1 MQSCIR
7 ALLSIVMTLG
17 AVFMHYWYP
26 VASDSVPVT
35 RAPLPRN
42 NWVGRY
48 AGVPTFTPAGPMAT
62 PLNFSITEVEGTDGS
77 MWLMEHFFEHTYLAQ
92 GSHQQFW
99 VNSFLDPV
107 TNKAT
112 SNLTYCGQL
121 RGFNAM
127 AGDLAF
133 VQVNMTEVKRNDT
146 HMEWH
151 LNPQPVAQPQIFHQ
165 GNWTGKWTLTLVD
178 GGSKIISH
186 FMMPRGEAQ
195 HAHIV
200 FHRIDDS
207 KPTIPKP
214 TKMDETLCRVKF
226 AGLIGGPNWDTKG
239 ATKARFGSCPLGFE
253 ARRDY
258 LIGAGPAVSKL
269 DDEFQYCYMANRFLN
284 FTVAWN
290 WKPGGSNDVEFVI
303 TTTAT
308 GTDDRYVAIG
318 FFPQW
323 PAMQGMDIALGYL
336 THDAATGAPTGC
348 VQSLYAQEY
357 VGTPVP
363 NPTQAL
369 TNTSVW
375 TADGLM
381 HVAFTRP
388 WASGHTNLTAPPND
402 GIPAMSYAVGTVA
415 SPEAGKGACGGVPQY
430 HGGRRGT
437 YGVLWNYPQGA
448 LPEHMKCV

>member
-1 MQSCIR
+1 MPRIVVGVV
-7 ALLSIVMTLG
+7 ALLATIVLIGDG
-17 AVFMHYWYP
+17 AT
-26 VASDSVPVT
+26 AADLT
-35 RAPLPRN
+35 LPRGF
-42 NWVGRY
+42 VGEWS
-48 AGVPTFTPAGPMAT
+48 GNPTHTVFGPLNG
-62 PLNFSITEVEGTDGS
+62 PFNFSIHDVNGTDGT
-77 MWLMEHFFEHTYLAQ
+77 MWLMQDFFNGYL
-92 GSHQQFW
+92 GTTSVQQFW
-99 VNSFLDPV
+99 VKSFVDPS
-107 TNKAT
+107 TGDAT
-112 SNLTYCGQL
+112 SNLTYCG
-121 RGFNAM
+121 
-127 AGDLAF
+127 DLQDFFVSAKGGAF
-133 VQVNMTEVKRNDT
+133 VQVNLTEVVRT
-146 HMEWH
+146 PGVMQWH
-151 LNPQPVAQPQIFHQ
+151 LTASQVNAPWNVPWS
-165 GNWTGKWTLTLVD
+165 GLWTLTLLSPTRLKSEFMLPEGTAVHFSVVYNRTGDAAPVPLPATLSDSTCRLPFD
-178 GGSKIISH
+178 GVGSNSAQT
-186 FMMPRGEAQ
+186 RVGSLEAV
-195 HAHIV
+195 AKK
-200 FHRIDDS
+200 R
-207 KPTIPKP
+207 
-214 TKMDETLCRVKF
+214 R
-226 AGLIGGPNWDTKG
+226 
-239 ATKARFGSCPLGFE
+239 CPLGYDKVLE
-253 ARRDY
+253 SEVAGARHRRALAPIAAAHEHCY
-258 LIGAGPAVSKL
+258 LVNPA
-269 DDEFQYCYMANRFLN
+269 LN
-284 FTVAWN
+284 FSVAWN
-290 WKPGGSNDVEFVI
+290 WNVDTQTIDVVV
-303 TTTAT
+303 TTTAP
-308 GTDDRYVAIG
+308 GMDDRYVAIG